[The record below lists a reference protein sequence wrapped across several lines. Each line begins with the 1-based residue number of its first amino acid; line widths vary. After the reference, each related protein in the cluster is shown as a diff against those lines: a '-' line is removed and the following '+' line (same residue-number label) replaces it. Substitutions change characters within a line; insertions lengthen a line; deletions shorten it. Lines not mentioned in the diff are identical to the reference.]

1 VNHAR
6 VLSIAE
12 PRPGPDAEAL
22 VLAVLRSG
30 QLAQGAMVERFEELC
45 AAMAET
51 RFAVAM
57 TNGTVTLEAI
67 LEVLEIGPG
76 DEVVTTPVTFA
87 ATVNAILRSGATVR
101 FADIASDFTL
111 DPASVEALIGPRTRA
126 IVPVHL
132 YGLMADMQAFAG
144 MASRHDLALVEDAAQ
159 AHGARDRGRA
169 AGSVG
174 VGSFS
179 FYATKNVTS
188 GEGGAVTTSD
198 ADLVRH
204 LRMLRNQGMAD
215 PYEYQIVGR
224 NLRLTDLQAAVAIPQ
239 LEQLESINRRRA
251 ANACLLTELL
261 SVEPGIELPRVPE
274 ARTHVW
280 HQYTVLLPAD
290 VDRSGVM
297 ATMRKDCVIAGV
309 YYPRL
314 AWNHDAY
321 RDHPGVVVDETP
333 RAADVVARC
342 LSLPVHHGLE
352 PQEVERIAAV
362 MLAATARHRVPRS
375 LTAVARRS

>member
-1 VNHAR
+1 L
-6 VLSIAE
+6 VLS
-12 PRPGPDAEAL
+12 
-22 VLAVLRSG
+22 VLRSG
-30 QLAQGAMVERFEELC
+30 QLAQGAMVARFESLC

-51 RFAVAM
+51 QFAVAM

-67 LEVLEIGPG
+67 FEALEIGPG
-76 DEVVTTPVTFA
+76 DEVITTPVTFA

-101 FADIASDFTL
+101 FADIAADHTL

-132 YGLMADMQAFAG
+132 YGLMADMHAFG
-144 MASRHDLALVEDAAQ
+144 ELASRHNLALVEDAAQ

-174 VGSFS
+174 IGSFS
-179 FYATKNVTS
+179 FYATKNVTA

-198 ADLVRH
+198 EGLARH
-204 LRMLRNQGMAD
+204 LRMLRNQGMAGHYD
-215 PYEYQIVGR
+215 YQIVGR

-239 LEQLESINRRRA
+239 LEQLESINRRRS
-251 ANACLLTELL
+251 ANARQLTELL
-261 SVEPGIELPRVPE
+261 NAELDIEPPRVPE
-274 ARTHVW
+274 ARSHVW

-290 VDRSGVM
+290 VDRRAVM
-297 ATMRKDCVIAGV
+297 ATMREHGVIAGL

-321 RDHPGVVVDETP
+321 RDHPGVVVGETP
-333 RAADVVARC
+333 RAADVVSRC
-342 LSLPVHHGLE
+342 LSLPVHDRLE
-352 PQEVERIAAV
+352 PEDIERIAAV
-362 MLAATARHRVPRS
+362 TVAATVRHRVPRDLIS
-375 LTAVARRS
+375 VASMP